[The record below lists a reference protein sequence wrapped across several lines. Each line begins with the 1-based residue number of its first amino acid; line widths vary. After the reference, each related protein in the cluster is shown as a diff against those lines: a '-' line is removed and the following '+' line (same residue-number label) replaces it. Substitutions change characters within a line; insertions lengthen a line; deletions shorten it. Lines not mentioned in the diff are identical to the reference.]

1 MMKTTIILIAA
12 SLTLVGCA
20 KKDETIK
27 EQAKTEK
34 DQIEQSK
41 DAQKDTLKQQQEQ
54 IDKSRDASKDQIEA
68 QAKAQKEKVEAEA
81 KSAEAQIKAEKKQAE
96 AQADAAK
103 ANVEAEKKAAEA
115 QAAAARAN
123 AEAEAKRQKETAD
136 AAAKVPTV
144 VPAPDAAVAPAD
156 RTLTEQ
162 VQKTLTADA
171 AAGSQNVKITVA
183 GGEVTLRGTVKTDAE
198 KTDLETRAKAIAGV
212 TKVNNEI
219 QVKAE

>member
-1 MMKTTIILIAA
+1 MKTTIILIAA

-27 EQAKTEK
+27 EQANTQK
-34 DQIEQSK
+34 DQIEQNK
-41 DAQKDTLKQQQEQ
+41 DAQKDTLKQQQDQ

-68 QAKAQKEKVEAEA
+68 QAKAQKEKVEADA
-81 KSAEAQIKAEKKQAE
+81 NAAEAQVKAEKKQAE

-115 QAAAARAN
+115 QATAARAN
-123 AEAEAKRQKETAD
+123 AEAEAKRRQEAAGVNVPAPVPAPDATVVPADRTLSEQVQKAFTAD
-136 AAAKVPTV
+136 AAA
-144 VPAPDAAVAPAD
+144 AA
-156 RTLTEQ
+156 
-162 VQKTLTADA
+162 
-171 AAGSQNVKITVA
+171 QNVKVTVA
-183 GGEVTLRGTVKTDAE
+183 GSEVTLRGTVKTDAE

-212 TKVNNEI
+212 TKVNNQI